1 LFLQCFWTNRFLQMQ
16 SSEDVLIDNQAAE
29 EGYQNF
35 EVISHPSKRLR
46 VSVKRETGA
55 HSEEESVAPVVGI
68 ERGAREEGSS
78 SFSLQGSFLKPYFTG
93 KRRERKP
100 MKQVMRR
107 RSSGSTTAP
116 HSSHG
121 AARGSQKKSSRMMG
135 PPPISSPPFS
145 FWTFGLLGR

>member
-1 LFLQCFWTNRFLQMQ
+1 MQ

-55 HSEEESVAPVVGI
+55 HSEEESAAPVVGMK
-68 ERGAREEGSS
+68 RGAREEGSS

-93 KRRERKP
+93 KRQERKP

-107 RSSGSTTAP
+107 RSSGSTTA
-116 HSSHG
+116 
-121 AARGSQKKSSRMMG
+121 AALLSWRSKRIPKKKQ
-135 PPPISSPPFS
+135 F
-145 FWTFGLLGR
+145 